1 MYKTVFWGNN
11 PLGGIL
17 MSGSKRVIILD
28 KVNSP
33 AIAQAIFIL
42 KENAQSISDEMLLKE
57 AKRIINIPQKQRRF
71 YGPMWACCGAV
82 GTGIIWL
89 FTIFL

>member
-1 MYKTVFWGNN
+1 MVK
-11 PLGGIL
+11 GI
-17 MSGSKRVIILD
+17 SRQVIL
-28 KVNSP
+28 VHSP
-33 AIAQAIFIL
+33 ETDLFEQAIFIL